1 MVHTA
6 AYDSRHG
13 KGLKILNP
21 EEMLQILLIAL
32 AKVDA
37 GNTFEI
43 LLIEIRQII
52 YSLYRKKKITKKLY
66 NHITNSIK
74 L

>member
-1 MVHTA
+1 MKIVHTA
-6 AYDSRHG
+6 AYESKHG

-21 EEMLQILLIAL
+21 EQMLQILLIAL
-32 AKVDA
+32 AKLDA

-52 YSLYRKKKITKKLY
+52 YSLYRKKKLLRNYIT
-66 NHITNSIK
+66 I
-74 L
+74 

>member
-6 AYDSRHG
+6 AYDSKHG

-21 EEMLQILLIAL
+21 EQMLQILLIAL

-52 YSLYRKKKITKKLY
+52 YSLYQKKKKLLRKYIT
-66 NHITNSIK
+66 I
-74 L
+74 